1 MKSSKVN
8 MIVEAIEKSKL
19 KYKDAIPRA
28 LEDHIMARYKC
39 SRYFAKQAVNK
50 LITEN
55 ATEEKNL

>member
-1 MKSSKVN
+1 
-8 MIVEAIEKSKL
+8 MIIQAIEKSKL

-55 ATEEKNL
+55 ATEKKDL

>member
-8 MIVEAIEKSKL
+8 LIVEAVQKSKL
-19 KYKDAIPRA
+19 KYQDAIPRA

-55 ATEEKNL
+55 ATEKKDL

>member
-1 MKSSKVN
+1 MKSSKVD
-8 MIVEAIEKSKL
+8 MIIQAIEKSKL

-55 ATEEKNL
+55 ATEKKDL